1 MACAQRL
8 QEHGGLNQV
17 ADIILTALYYSWCI
31 TLTFTT
37 SYPSYFFRAP
47 NSIID
52 PILIMKVPI

>member
-8 QEHGGLNQV
+8 QEHGGLNKV

-37 SYPSYFFRAP
+37 SYPSP
-47 NSIID
+47 NSIKD